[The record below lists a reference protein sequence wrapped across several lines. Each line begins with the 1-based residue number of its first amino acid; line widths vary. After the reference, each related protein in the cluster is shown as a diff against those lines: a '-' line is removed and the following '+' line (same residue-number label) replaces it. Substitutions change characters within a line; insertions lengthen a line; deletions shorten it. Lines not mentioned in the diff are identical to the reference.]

1 MLVVYF
7 LIFWLFC
14 WVGILTFSPQKDFI
28 PSEDNRYSLGSDE
41 KRWKSLLVQNIEF
54 GDGSTQLS
62 AHIPPVPVSFD
73 PQFDTTTP
81 AVTFSGNQNVKP
93 WSASYTMITSKLCFY
108 RVFVDFA
115 RFTNYGTLQYKVRL
129 PFASA
134 ASVREAKGVFHVITG
149 TGAPIVYH
157 IAGIVDIQDDASLC
171 KFYYFAT
178 TTDLLWK
185 YNTPYN
191 MATQTASHFDFNI
204 IYEISS

>member
-1 MLVVYF
+1 MSNF
-7 LIFWLFC
+7 LFFCLFLWLA
-14 WVGILTFSPQKDFI
+14 ILTFKPLKDLI
-28 PSEDNRYSLGSDE
+28 PDADNVYSLGSDQ
-41 KRWKSLLVQNIEF
+41 KKWKGLHVTNLTFN
-54 GDGSTQLS
+54 DGSTQLS
-62 AHIPPVPVSFD
+62 AHIPPVSVVFD

-81 AVTFSGNQNVKP
+81 AVTFTGNQNVKP

-115 RFTNYGTLQYKVRL
+115 RFTNYGTLQYKVQL
-129 PFASA
+129 PFPSA
-134 ASVREAKGVFHVITG
+134 ASVREAKGVFHVSTG
-149 TGAPIVYH
+149 PGAPIVYH

-191 MATQTASHFDFNI
+191 MATQTASHFDFNM